1 VHVIWDNNLDLSYG
15 LNQIGDDDLKKN
27 EDRIEYTGKLGY
39 AIKNSK
45 KWYYTALLNVKTQF
59 ANGYDYTNEDPIV
72 ISRFAAPAF
81 TVFSLGID
89 YKPSEHLSAY
99 ISPISNKNTFVLDDV
114 LSNHMEILR
123 SAYEIFDGFNGKT
136 ILLVSDPLQI
146 GPVVV
151 NGTKNERLQAH
162 SLYSVLWSKVTIFKL
177 TINLR
182 LAGALSTNSD
192 ANTIQQQHNA
202 TATLC

>member
-1 VHVIWDNNLDLSYG
+1 LQIKQRKELLDVTD
-15 LNQIGDDDLKKN
+15 I
-27 EDRIEYTGKLGY
+27 IP
-39 AIKNSK
+39 
-45 KWYYTALLNVKTQF
+45 W
-59 ANGYDYTNEDPIV
+59 
-72 ISRFAAPAF
+72 
-81 TVFSLGID
+81 
-89 YKPSEHLSAY
+89 
-99 ISPISNKNTFVLDDV
+99 DDV

-136 ILLVSDPLQI
+136 ILLVGDPLQI

-151 NGTKNERLQAH
+151 NGTKNDILQAH
-162 SLYSVLWSKVTIFKL
+162 LLYSVLLWSKVTIFKL